1 MRGEDGVL
9 VTGGC
14 GYISSATVELL
25 HDAQGGGG
33 DRQPESRP
41 PRRHADGGPL
51 LSGRR
56 RRPNRN
62 RAPSR
67 RARTGGVCPLRRA
80 DLCGRVGAGAGAVL
94 PEQGRPDIALFE
106 GPVEAGVRRLV
117 VSPTCATY
125 GEPERTPLDE
135 GHPQR
140 PQNPY
145 GWGSISSSASW
156 RASNRPMVSAL
167 WRCDISTG
175 SHRALRRGP
184 RPGDPSDSPL
194 PGSRPRQ
201 AVPRRRLPDRGR
213 HAGAGLHSRGRSG

>member
-1 MRGEDGVL
+1 MAVL

-14 GYISSATVELL
+14 SYIGSATVELL
-25 HDAQGGGG
+25 HGREVVVIVNLSRGHRGAMPTEVPFYRGDVG
-33 DRQPESRP
+33 DRTVIER
-41 PRRHADGGPL
+41 L
-51 LSGRR
+51 
-56 RRPNRN
+56 
-62 RAPSR
+62 SR